1 MEPPSVELIQ
11 ALQTLKIAND
21 RELQKCRTRVRR
33 LSQGLPAFDSVWI
46 DALVHI
52 GVMTPFQARYFEQK
66 RWSELQLTESLILRD
81 QVHFDPVMPVFLAVD
96 VESNT
101 RCMVTRCDVDRADFE
116 AVAIRLRTLRQARS
130 DSHSAGTFFLDP
142 EKRFVAQ
149 TRLAIEGESLERLLV
164 RRGRFPEAVVRSI
177 AVGVCDDFEQNG
189 ESHLHGDLRL
199 SNLWLTASGRLEL
212 LNAGLFNL
220 VSPTPTIHT
229 KIPIDAYNGI
239 APERFESGQG
249 VTVSTE
255 MYAFG
260 CLLWQLLAG
269 RPPHALAD
277 PLAKIA
283 AHRQKSIRDIRE
295 IAPDVS
301 DQFAEFI
308 AKLTHRQ
315 PLKRPKR
322 WADARHMVAGMAKT
336 PQARLKSF
344 LHSFESAAPRNLG
357 QTREKSSVPYAKIS
371 LTLSLTIIASILFWN
386 RDQFNLPALSQV
398 GAAVQPMSP
407 EDFKPLVPLQT
418 STLEKSEETRTAEI
432 RTVEASLDEESLP
445 TFPVP
450 NQEGVVLLD
459 HVGPFRATSLHAD
472 EVLIIRGQ
480 AGIRPTIRVQGN
492 NTILEAKTVL
502 LENVQLEFI
511 RSSEQEGTPRSVLQV
526 VADEFRLNQSLV
538 DGPEEAL
545 NQSLFSWRANGADTM
560 ASGRLLV
567 SNIVVKSRRP
577 LIESTTPLT
586 TALFDNVLQ
595 RSNGPLLFLH
605 GGVHAGL
612 RVPIVLNHCS
622 MVGPGPVVS
631 VDRLG
636 ETASSGL
643 LSLQGKESLLRTS
656 GDVPLIGFHGDELS
670 EVWSDHIEIAA
681 QGLIVPQAGKLF
693 GHRSGPQKPWSELS
707 SQLVRVDGLLSGEFH
722 FTEPGAGNGG
732 LLPVPQ
738 AVIDHLPVRLSS
750 ENPGFNFERFEASPN

>member
-1 MEPPSVELIQ
+1 MEPPSAELIQ

-46 DALVHI
+46 DALVHV
-52 GVMTPFQARYFEQK
+52 GVMTQFQARYFEQK
-66 RWSELQLTESLILRD
+66 RWHELQLTESLVLRD

-101 RCMVTRCDVDRADFE
+101 RCMVTRCGVDRADFE
-116 AVAIRLRTLRQARS
+116 AVSVRLRTLRQVRS
-130 DSHSAGTFFLDP
+130 DVPSTGTFLLDP
-142 EKRFVAQ
+142 DKRFVAQ
-149 TRLAIEGESLERLLV
+149 SRPAIEGESLERLLI

-177 AVGVCDDFEQNG
+177 AVGVCDYFEQNG
-189 ESHLHGDLRL
+189 ETHLHGDLRL

-220 VSPTPTIHT
+220 VSPSPTIHT

-239 APERFESGQG
+239 APERLEAGKG
-249 VTVSTE
+249 VSVSTE

-277 PLAKIA
+277 PLAKLA
-283 AHRQKSIRDIRE
+283 AHRQKAIRDIRE
-295 IAPDVS
+295 LAPDVS
-301 DQFAEFI
+301 DEFAEFI
-308 AKLTHRQ
+308 AKLTQRQ

-322 WADARHMVAGMAKT
+322 WADASSMISGTTKT

-344 LHSFESAAPRNLG
+344 LHSFESAAPRSLG
-357 QTREKSSVPYAKIS
+357 QSREKSPVPYAKIS
-371 LTLSLTIIASILFWN
+371 LTLGLTIIASILFWN

-398 GAAVQPMSP
+398 GATTQPIAP

-418 STLEKSEETRTAEI
+418 PTLEKSEEIKTAEI
-432 RTVEASLDEESLP
+432 SLTQKALP
-445 TFPVP
+445 ALPVP
-450 NQEGVVLLD
+450 DQEGVVLLD
-459 HVGPFRATSLHAD
+459 HPGPFRTTSLHVD
-472 EVLIIRGQ
+472 DVLIIRGQ
-480 AGIRPTIRVQGN
+480 AGIRPTIRVEDN
-492 NTILEAKTVL
+492 SAILEAKTVSI
-502 LENVQLEFI
+502 ENVQLEFI
-511 RSSEQEGTPRSVLQV
+511 RSDQQQGASHSVLQV
-526 VADEFRLNQSLV
+526 VADEFRFSQSLIAGSEEASNQSL
-538 DGPEEAL
+538 L
-545 NQSLFSWRANGADTM
+545 SWRANGADTM

-567 SNIVVKSRRP
+567 SNIIVKSRRP

-595 RSNGPLLFLH
+595 RLNGPLLFLH

-612 RVPIVLNHCS
+612 RVPVVLNHCS
-622 MVGPGPVVS
+622 MVEPGPVVT

-643 LSLQGKESLLRTS
+643 LSLQGKESLLKTS
-656 GDVPLIGFHGDELS
+656 GNVPLIGFHGGKLS
-670 EVWSDHIEIAA
+670 ETWSDHVEVAA

-693 GHRSGPQKPWSELS
+693 GHRTGPQESWSELA
-707 SQLVRVDGLLSGEFH
+707 SQFVRVDGLLSGEFH
-722 FTEPGAGNGG
+722 FTEPVTESEE

-738 AVIDHLPVRLSS
+738 AVINHLPVRLSS
-750 ENPGFNFERFEASPN
+750 ENPGFNFERFEASLN